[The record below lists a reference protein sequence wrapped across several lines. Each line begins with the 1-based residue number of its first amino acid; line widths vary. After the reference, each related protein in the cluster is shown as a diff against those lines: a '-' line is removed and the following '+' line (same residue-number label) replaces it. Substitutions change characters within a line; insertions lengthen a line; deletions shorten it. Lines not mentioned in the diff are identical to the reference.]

1 MPRTVIG
8 QVSSSY
14 SPGLVVE
21 GRRAVFISGQLPV
34 DASGKLV
41 GAGDMA
47 AQARQTFLNIQ
58 RLLNQAG
65 ASLAN
70 VVKIT
75 AFLTSLTDYAKYSE
89 VRRELF
95 APNFPT
101 SSAVQ
106 VAGLVLDGALIE
118 IEAIAV
124 LD

>member
-1 MPRTVIG
+1 MQRTILG

-21 GRRAVFISGQLPV
+21 GKRLVFISGQLPT
-34 DASGKLV
+34 DAEGKLV
-41 GAGDMA
+41 GAGDME
-47 AQARQTFLNIQ
+47 AQVRQSFANVQ

-65 ASLAN
+65 ASMDD

-75 AFLTSLTDYAKYSE
+75 AFLTSLADYAKYSA
-89 VRRELF
+89 VRREFF
-95 APNFPT
+95 APNFPA

-106 VAGLVLDGALIE
+106 VAGLVLEGAMVE
-118 IEAIAV
+118 IEAVAV

>member
-1 MPRTVIG
+1 MQRTVLG
-8 QVSSSY
+8 RSSASY
-14 SPGLVVE
+14 SSGLIVE
-21 GRRAVFISGQLPV
+21 GGRLVFISGQLPL
-34 DASGKLV
+34 SEGKLV
-41 GAGDMA
+41 GENDFD
-47 AQARQTFLNIQ
+47 AQVRATFANIQ

-65 ASLAN
+65 GGLGN

-75 AFLTSLTDYAKYSE
+75 AFLTTLEHYPRYNAI
-89 VRRELF
+89 RGELF

-106 VAGLVLDGALIE
+106 VAGLVVPGAMIE